1 MKNLG
6 SLFSLMILISFI
18 NPLLAQQNTDTSQ
31 RHPIYDLSEANMV
44 NVDTIPNYGS
54 KQDQIKITGTIYL
67 SDGVTP
73 ANNVILYIEQADE
86 DGSFDLRK
94 SDEKR
99 YNYYRSW
106 VKTNADGKYTLYT
119 FIPGYDRTYNQLQE
133 IFPVIKEPSQ
143 QEYAIATFLFDD
155 DPLLSRRCRRQI
167 AKHSDPS
174 RILKLKKQ
182 EDGSMMAQHN
192 IILPSAN
199 EAAK

>member
-1 MKNLG
+1 MKNLAN
-6 SLFSLMILISFI
+6 LFCLIIFLSFI
-18 NPLLAQQNTDTSQ
+18 NTAFAQQKDNAQ
-31 RHPIYDLSEANMV
+31 LRHPIYDLSETNMA
-44 NVDTIPNYGS
+44 NVDTIPNYVL
-54 KQDQIKITGTIYL
+54 KQDQIKITGTIYK

-73 ANNVILYIEQADE
+73 ANDIILYIEQADE

-94 SDEKR
+94 SDEKQ

-143 QEYAIATFLFDD
+143 QEYAIGTFLFDK
-155 DPLLSRRCRRQI
+155 DPLLTRRCRRQI
-167 AKHSDPS
+167 EKHSDLS

-182 EDGSMMAQHN
+182 EDGSLIAQHN
-192 IILPSAN
+192 IVLPSAN
-199 EAAK
+199 ETAK